1 MLDVCLL
8 GTGGTVP
15 LPERWLTSCYVRC
28 EGTAAL
34 IDCGE
39 GTQIALHKER
49 ISCKH
54 IDLIFLTH
62 FHADHTAGLPGLLLS
77 MAKADRTDPIMI
89 IGPKGIED
97 LLKGVMLIARYVP
110 FEIYYRQI
118 EGKEETFEFGNL
130 SFTAFHVKHSVPCYG
145 YEINVKRTRRFDPKK
160 AEENGIPKKFWGLL
174 QKGQTVEHDGQ
185 TYEPEMVLG
194 DERKGI
200 KMVYSTDTRPC
211 DSLRE
216 HAKDTDL
223 LITEG
228 MYGVADGLEKAVA
241 NKHMTMQEAAAL
253 AREANTKCLWLTHYS
268 PIEHNVEEYAEEL
281 RAIFANTV
289 LSKDG
294 ERADLSFAHEEVQD
308 D

>member
-15 LPERWLTSCYVRC
+15 LPDRWLTSCYVRC
-28 EGTAAL
+28 EGMAAL

-174 QKGQTVEHDGQ
+174 QKGQTVEHEGR
-185 TYEPEMVLG
+185 TYDPEMVLG

-216 HAKDTDL
+216 HAKGTDL

-228 MYGVADGLEKAVA
+228 MYGVEDGLEKAVA
-241 NKHMTMQEAAAL
+241 NKHMTMQEAAVL
-253 AREANTKCLWLTHYS
+253 AREADTKCLWLTHYS

-281 RAIFANTV
+281 RAIFENTV

-294 ERADLSFAHEEVQD
+294 ERADLAFAHEEVQD